1 MRFRYYRGRSYRRAF
16 TDKPLM
22 DNTYVSESV
31 SVLVFVKRTTGAK
44 LCSTAERIDELLTIG
59 ELDSLAGS

>member
-1 MRFRYYRGRSYRRAF
+1 
-16 TDKPLM
+16 M

-44 LCSTAERIDELLTIG
+44 ICSTAERIDELLTIG